1 MARGEIVENLNGL
14 SGILTAPFIL
24 ISGALE
30 AGFLEAAENRL
41 PLALGR
47 LEGWGAIWQS
57 RSRPA
62 SFPDWWIFLFS

>member
-1 MARGEIVENLNGL
+1 MVC
-14 SGILTAPFIL
+14 
-24 ISGALE
+24 LE
-30 AGFLEAAENRL
+30 SFLEAAENRL